1 MAWYLRKAFRLG
13 PLLRLNVSKSGL
25 GASFG
30 FKGFRVGTG
39 PRGAYLHAGGD
50 ACTTVSR

>member
-13 PLLRLNVSKSGL
+13 PFLRLNVSKSGL

-30 FKGFRVGTG
+30 IKGLRFGST
-39 PRGAYLHAGGD
+39 HAAVD
-50 ACTTVSR
+50 T